1 MKKIL
6 VIYYSILYILGLVS
20 FILISISIEY
30 SDLGIVIFIAGF
42 LVFWIYGFF
51 YQFANKGFIL
61 NQRNPLSFISL
72 DIKNKFSKKIQLY
85 IYISSAIFFSIV
97 GFGFSLFVFY
107 GGGPDIIDGVYAI
120 TNHGYIVKEG
130 ITKFEYDVLSF
141 FEVQMFVCLSL
152 LLHSGIIIYLKEK
165 IINRHPLKGFNEFDS
180 LK

>member
-6 VIYYSILYILGLVS
+6 VIYYSILYILGLIS
-20 FILISISIEY
+20 FVLISISIEY
-30 SDLGIVIFIAGF
+30 SDLGITIFIAGF

-51 YQFANKGFIL
+51 YQFTYKGFL
-61 NQRNPLSFISL
+61 LHQRNPLSFISL
-72 DIKNKFSKKIQLY
+72 DIKNKFSKNIQLY

-165 IINRHPLKGFNEFDS
+165 IINRHPLKSFNEFDS